1 VAALII
7 GVTASILN
15 MAHIAQSESLYGIGR
30 IVFVVLLCLIS
41 WIIFHSKQK
50 DIVKATFM
58 TVPLMVLL
66 IMIGIGLYGQPIWMI
81 GGISVVIIGATFGYI
96 YINKLS
102 WMYFFAT
109 IYVTLLALAILIF
122 QIQI

>member
-1 VAALII
+1 
-7 GVTASILN
+7 
-15 MAHIAQSESLYGIGR
+15 
-30 IVFVVLLCLIS
+30 
-41 WIIFHSKQK
+41 
-50 DIVKATFM
+50 M